1 MANLE
6 KVGTF
11 VLTDDTLDRH
21 SERIL
26 AEGVDLKDFK
36 ANPIMFYNHMR
47 SGNGFFGAEDGPR
60 PIGIWK
66 NIRRVAGQ
74 IKADAWIHTASDYAR
89 DIGQLIRDGVIKA
102 ASVGIQVLAVS
113 DAEDDK
119 VRGQKGVT
127 ITKSKL
133 LECSIVDIPANPA
146 ALRVDKIF
154 KNKAADCDV
163 SQDSEAQP
171 QYIIKTAFCEETEK
185 DMNIKD
191 IETRLTNA
199 VKNLFGK
206 EIPDAESA
214 LKQLEAADLNDA
226 IAEAVD
232 KYFSENDAEVTELV
246 EVETFKAYKEDTDSK
261 LGNLEKAVADL
272 AETVKEL
279 AGAVS
284 EEKTATEDT
293 AKSIQESLSEIA
305 KQVSSLKAGRQV
317 GDAPADAEQL
327 PITGETETSDA
338 DEKRKAVVAETMNRL
353 LSGKLTTN

>member
-11 VLTDDTLDRH
+11 VLTDATLDRH

-26 AEGVDLKDFK
+26 PEGVDLKDFK
-36 ANPIMFYNHMR
+36 ANPVMFYNHMR

-66 NIRRVAGQ
+66 NIRRAAGQ

-113 DAEDDK
+113 DADEDK
-119 VRGQKGVT
+119 VKGQKGFT
-127 ITKSKL
+127 ITKSKM

-146 ALRVDKIF
+146 ALRLDKVF

-163 SQDSEAQP
+163 SQDWDAQP
-171 QYIIKTAFCEETEK
+171 QYILKTAFREETEN

-206 EIPDAESA
+206 EVSDAESA
-214 LKQLEAADLNDA
+214 LKELEGADLEDA
-226 IAEAVD
+226 ISTAVD
-232 KYFSENDAEVTELV
+232 KYFTENESEAAEVV
-246 EVETFKAYKEDTDSK
+246 EAETFKTFQEETNDK
-261 LGNLEKAVADL
+261 LGNFEKNLADL
-272 AETVKEL
+272 AETVKGL
-279 AGAVS
+279 ADAVG
-284 EEKTATEDT
+284 EEKETTEET
-293 AKSIQESLSEIA
+293 AKSIQDSLSEIA
-305 KQVSSLKAGRQV
+305 KQVSNLKAGRQT
-317 GDAPADAEQL
+317 GNAPVDGEQL
-327 PITGETETSDA
+327 PITGEDNTDDA
-338 DEKRKAVVAETMNRL
+338 DKKRKQVVTDTMARL
-353 LSGKLTTN
+353 LNGKVTTN